1 MDKLKF
7 DPVKDRLWIAGD
19 MVNRGPHSLK
29 VVRYLMALGSR
40 AICVLGNHDLHL
52 LALSEGN
59 IKHNRDTG
67 LYDILNAPD
76 RDELLH
82 WIRHRPLMHHSE
94 KRGYSLIHA
103 GLPPQWDIPTAL
115 SLAHEVEAVLQGD
128 GYHAFCH
135 DMYGDKP
142 DIWSEGLHGMGRL
155 RFIVNCFTRMR
166 FCDREGRLAL
176 REKGPPTSP
185 YNTDLLPWYK
195 IPGRASADDRILFG
209 HWSTLGYYN
218 NHNVWALDS
227 GCLWGNKLTAVKVR
241 KRKKPIPIHQNC
253 NGALQPSVRR

>member
-1 MDKLKF
+1 
-7 DPVKDRLWIAGD
+7 
-19 MVNRGPHSLK
+19 MVNRGPDSLQ
-29 VVRYLMALGSR
+29 VLRYLKSLGKR

-59 IKHNRDTG
+59 IKHDRDTG
-67 LYDILNAPD
+67 LHEILHAPD
-76 RDELLH
+76 RDELLN

-103 GLPPQWDIPTAL
+103 GLPPQWDIPTARR
-115 SLAHEVEAVLQGD
+115 LAHEVEAVLQGG

-135 DMYGDKP
+135 DMYGNQP
-142 DIWSEGLHGMGRL
+142 DRWSENLTGMDRL
-155 RFIVNCFTRMR
+155 RFIVNCFTRLR
-166 FCDREGRLAL
+166 FCDADGRLAL
-176 REKGPPTSP
+176 KEKGSP
-185 YNTDLLPWYK
+185 GSQNKSLLPWYK
-195 IPGRASADDRILFG
+195 VPGRASANDRILFG

-241 KRKKPIPIHQNC
+241 KRKRPKPIHQNC
-253 NGALQPSVRR
+253 KSALRPTVKF

>member
-1 MDKLKF
+1 
-7 DPVKDRLWIAGD
+7 
-19 MVNRGPHSLK
+19 MVNRGPDSLQ
-29 VVRYLMALGSR
+29 VLRYLKALGKR

-59 IKHNRDTG
+59 IKHDRDTG
-67 LYDILNAPD
+67 LHSILHAPD
-76 RDELLH
+76 RDELLN
-82 WIRHRPLMHHSE
+82 WIRHRPLMYHSE

-115 SLAHEVEAVLQGD
+115 RLAREVEAVLQGD

-135 DMYGDKP
+135 DMYGNKP
-142 DIWSEGLHGMGRL
+142 DHWSDDLEGMDRL
-155 RFIVNCFTRMR
+155 RFIVNCFTRLR
-166 FCDREGRLAL
+166 YCDAKGRLAL
-176 REKGPPTSP
+176 KEKGAPGSQHKSCI
-185 YNTDLLPWYK
+185 PWYK
-195 IPGRASADDRILFG
+195 VPGRASADSRILFG

-241 KRKKPIPIHQNC
+241 KRKRPRPIHLNC
-253 NGALQPSVRR
+253 KGALRPAIKF

>member
-1 MDKLKF
+1 
-7 DPVKDRLWIAGD
+7 
-19 MVNRGPHSLK
+19 MVNRGPNSLE
-29 VVRYLMALGSR
+29 VLRYLKSLGKR

-59 IKHNRDTG
+59 IKHDHDTG
-67 LYDILNAPD
+67 LYSILGAPD

-82 WIRHRPLMHHSE
+82 WVRHRPLMHHSE

-115 SLAHEVEAVLQGD
+115 HLAGEVETVLQGD
-128 GYHAFCH
+128 GYHDFCLN
-135 DMYGDKP
+135 MYGNRP
-142 DIWSEGLHGMGRL
+142 DIWSEELQGMERL

-166 FCDREGRLAL
+166 FCDQAGRLAL
-176 REKGPPTSP
+176 KEKGPPCSP
-185 YNTDLLPWYK
+185 HASSLLPWYK
-195 IPGRASADDRILFG
+195 VPGRASADDRILFG

-241 KRKKPIPIHQNC
+241 KRKKPKAIHQNC
-253 NGALQPSVRR
+253 KGAMRPSMKF

>member
-1 MDKLKF
+1 
-7 DPVKDRLWIAGD
+7 
-19 MVNRGPHSLK
+19 MVNRGPHSLE
-29 VVRYLMALGSR
+29 VVRYLMALGDR

-59 IKHNRDTG
+59 IKHDRDTG
-67 LYDILNAPD
+67 LHSILHAPD
-76 RDELLH
+76 REELLH
-82 WIRHRPLMHHSE
+82 WVRHRPLMHHSE

-115 SLAHEVEAVLQGD
+115 RLAGEVEAVLKGD
-128 GYHAFCH
+128 GYHSFCLGL
-135 DMYGDKP
+135 YGNKP
-142 DIWSEGLHGMGRL
+142 DIWSDNLKEMDRL

-166 FCDREGRLAL
+166 FCDKAGRLAL
-176 REKGPPTSP
+176 KEKGPPNSP
-185 YNTDLLPWYK
+185 NIPSLLPWYK
-195 IPGRASADDRILFG
+195 VPGRASANDRILFG

-241 KRKKPIPIHQNC
+241 KRKKPKPIQQNC
-253 NGALQPSVRR
+253 KGVMRPSVEF